1 MINVKFYW
9 NKSENNRMNKN
20 IQQLYSYDG
29 ILKEDVSI
37 IDPTILIEQHIQ
49 LLGGANYMYIESLG
63 RYYYITDLVSIS
75 YTLTEVHG
83 HVDVLMSFK
92 DYIALNGG
100 IIKRSQNDWNLY
112 LNDGSFKVYQYRTYS
127 TYQFPNAFPADNDLV
142 LAVAGRTNIS

>member
-9 NKSENNRMNKN
+9 NKSENNRLNKD

-29 ILKEDVSI
+29 ILKEQVSI
-37 IDPTILIEQHIQ
+37 INPSIFIEQHIQ
-49 LLGGANYMYIESLG
+49 NLGGANYMYIESLG
-63 RYYYITDLVSIS
+63 RYYYIDDMVSVS
-75 YTLTEVHG
+75 YTLTEVHA

-92 DYIALNGG
+92 DYIISNGG
-100 IIKRSQNDWNLY
+100 IVKRSQNDWNLY

>member
-9 NKSENNRMNKN
+9 NKSENNRLNKN

-37 IDPTILIEQHIQ
+37 INPSILIEQHIQ
-49 LLGGANYMYIESLG
+49 NLGGANYMYIESLG
-63 RYYYITDLVSIS
+63 RYYYITDMVSVS
-75 YTLTEVHG
+75 YTLTEVHA

-92 DYIALNGG
+92 DYISSNGG
-100 IIKRSQNDWNLY
+100 IVKRSQTDWNLY

>member
-9 NKSENNRMNKN
+9 NKSENNRLNKN

-37 IDPTILIEQHIQ
+37 INPSILIEQHIQ
-49 LLGGANYMYIESLG
+49 NLGGANYMYIESLG
-63 RYYYITDLVSIS
+63 RYYYIDDMVSVS
-75 YTLTEVHG
+75 YTLTEVHA

-92 DYIALNGG
+92 DYIISNGG
-100 IIKRSQNDWNLY
+100 IVKRSQNDWNLY

>member
-1 MINVKFYW
+1 MINIKFYW
-9 NKSENNRMNKN
+9 NKSENNRLNKN

-37 IDPTILIEQHIQ
+37 INPSILIEQHIQ
-49 LLGGANYMYIESLG
+49 NLGGANYMYIESLG
-63 RYYYITDLVSIS
+63 RYYYITDMVSLS
-75 YTLTEVHG
+75 YTLTEVHA

-92 DYIALNGG
+92 DYITSNGG
-100 IIKRSQNDWNLY
+100 IVKRSQNDWNLY